1 MLNRRQLSVSVWALV
16 VLAVAGCRSSSA
28 PSVPDPL
35 ATASASATP
44 FDLSA
49 VTLTPV
55 SGEFD
60 SFTVEAPSGWSAQS
74 SRIPGGFVNEYV
86 LENEHGTRVA
96 VLSVQCRVGLQ
107 VDEMMTEDQKVVHG
121 VGGRYVKATATALN
135 YVGTTAQQLDYSV
148 SLAGIPVNY
157 RSIYVYREPCG
168 WRVTLA
174 VFGAGLFDQYL
185 PLFYRFASTF
195 QPAQFEVPFD
205 DRDPYAGQSRPT
217 E

>member
-1 MLNRRQLSVSVWALV
+1 MLNRKHLGVAVWALA
-16 VLAVAGCRSSSA
+16 VLTAAACRASSA
-28 PSVPDPL
+28 PGAPDPL
-35 ATASASATP
+35 ATAGATATP

-60 SFTVEAPSGWSAQS
+60 SFTVEAPSGWVAQS
-74 SRIPGGFVNEYV
+74 SRIPGGFVHEYV
-86 LENEHGTRVA
+86 LENESGTRVA
-96 VLSVQCRVGLQ
+96 VLSVQCRVGVQ
-107 VDEMMTEDQKVVHG
+107 VDEMMTADQKVVQG

-135 YVGTTAQQLDYSV
+135 YVGTTARQLDYSV
-148 SLAGIPVNY
+148 SLAGVPVNY

-174 VFGAGLFDQYL
+174 VFGPGLFDQYL

-195 QPAQFEVPFD
+195 QPAEFEVPFD
-205 DRDPYAGQSRPT
+205 DRDPFASQPRPG